1 MKNFINISDLSS
13 KELRTIIE
21 EAKSRKLNRKNLN
34 KSAPDADK
42 PFEGKSM
49 AMIFEKPSTRT
60 RMSFDIAVK
69 QLGGSSIILNPDG
82 IHYGKGDETLKDT
95 AKVLTEYVD
104 IVMLRTSSHKN
115 LEEFGKH
122 LDIPIIKDSPGVGQ
136 NLRDHPQ
143 VPVSWKIKD
152 SFDNLSEKSKRGV
165 TVALRY
171 TASNSKLSNDMF
183 IHQTAFSF
191 PRMYWGGETTDS
203 FVGMSACLY
212 LQESMGELK
221 LRTKDPNIQPY
232 INFKFLNTK
241 EDLRRMRECVRLC
254 AEVGS
259 GPEYS
264 EIIAERFQPSDEQLS
279 NDDLLDLWLKQN
291 ARSSAHLSSTCKMG
305 PSSDPLSVVN
315 QYGKVHGIEGL
326 RVADA
331 SILPNCPR
339 ANTNVPT
346 MMIGEKISE
355 FIANG
360 Y

>member
-1 MKNFINISDLSS
+1 
-13 KELRTIIE
+13 
-21 EAKSRKLNRKNLN
+21 
-34 KSAPDADK
+34 
-42 PFEGKSM
+42 
-49 AMIFEKPSTRT
+49 
-60 RMSFDIAVK
+60 
-69 QLGGSSIILNPDG
+69 
-82 IHYGKGDETLKDT
+82 
-95 AKVLTEYVD
+95 
-104 IVMLRTSSHKN
+104 
-115 LEEFGKH
+115 
-122 LDIPIIKDSPGVGQ
+122 
-136 NLRDHPQ
+136 
-143 VPVSWKIKD
+143 
-152 SFDNLSEKSKRGV
+152 
-165 TVALRY
+165 
-171 TASNSKLSNDMF
+171 
-183 IHQTAFSF
+183 
-191 PRMYWGGETTDS
+191 
-203 FVGMSACLY
+203 
-212 LQESMGELK
+212 MGELK
-221 LRTKDPNIQPY
+221 LRTKDPHIQPY

-326 RVADA
+326 RIADA